1 MYVLTSLR
9 TCVESQSKVDAFFLT
24 FYGSIYIKYY
34 RKDKLTADINCK
46 LILWALRALL
56 FLLVFIN
63 CLLLESGF
71 GVLSNRDGYFTA
83 IGIVF
88 ILPAFVLY
96 TILAVGMFTGKNV
109 CTVIA
114 KSYGLL
120 LLIMDILIIIFAFIG
135 IKLVLSKIFRL
146 NLFQMISNML
156 ASAREAAGKV
166 DKAALGQYAQAAKAA
181 GKTLS
186 DSELLN
192 QLALAGNVAA
202 AQATPRPKR
211 RGTNPSYE

>member
-56 FLLVFIN
+56 FLLGFIN
-63 CLLLESGF
+63 CLLLESSF
-71 GVLSNRDGYFTA
+71 GVLTNRDGYFTA

-120 LLIMDILIIIFAFIG
+120 LLIMDILIVIFAFIG
-135 IKLVLSKIFRL
+135 IKFVLSKIFGL
-146 NLFQMISNML
+146 DLFQMIGNML

-211 RGTNPSYE
+211 RGTTPSYE